1 MKRPATLALLF
12 GMSVLNSACATSE
25 NGASGIASS
34 EPVRIL
40 HQDAFCG
47 NYGQGVQIAEVTAGT
62 LGGGQLA
69 FLDNAQLTKQLSDAL
84 GNGPIYWISA
94 GMRPTPGYT
103 LQIKADGVQQS
114 ALQLAVSQSTPDPD
128 RMMAQVVTAP
138 CAFIQTTDPAIVGI
152 DFLGDLPGLPQSVRQ
167 GRK

>member
-12 GMSVLNSACATSE
+12 GMGLLNSACATSE
-25 NGASGIASS
+25 NGASGTKSS

-47 NYGQGVQIAEVTAGT
+47 NYGQSAQIVEVSAATLAE
-62 LGGGQLA
+62 GQLA
-69 FLDNAQLTKQLSDAL
+69 FLDNAQLITQLSDAL

-103 LQIKADGVQQS
+103 LIIKADGVQQS
-114 ALQLAVSQSTPDPD
+114 VLQLAVSQSTPDPD
-128 RMMAQVVTAP
+128 RMMAQVVTTP
-138 CAFIQTTDPAIVGI
+138 CLFIQTTDPAIVGI
-152 DFLGDLPGLPQSVRQ
+152 DFSGDLPGLPQSVRQ